1 MRAHRHRDLVLVLLG
16 DVAVMLL
23 SLWAAIALRNIGL
36 EQPLPLVL
44 HLVPFG
50 FLFFVSILTFYVSG
64 LYEPQTVVLRG
75 KIPTLI
81 LQASL
86 FNAFFGLGLFY
97 FFPFVGIAPKITF
110 LLYVVL
116 SFVLLLS
123 WRLYGGVALGFRRKE
138 PAILLG
144 GGEELSRLVRAVG
157 SASFYGLEFIQVW
170 NLDKTPD
177 LDFDSEVA
185 PLLKRTHVS
194 AIALDLAHP
203 AVGRLLPRLQQYQ
216 FAGVHFIDQARV
228 YEDIFDR
235 VSLTLIG
242 YAWVLENTSSRAHFG
257 YDLIKRL
264 VDIVLS
270 LVLLLGSLILYPFVA
285 LAIKLEDRGP
295 VFLFQE
301 RVGEMNRPFTIVKF
315 RSMRSS
321 DRGKWVVNNDPR
333 ITHVGKFLRVSR
345 IDELPQLWNVL
356 IGDLSLIG
364 PRPELPDLVKYYNAI
379 IPYYNV
385 RHLVK
390 PGLSGWAQVHHDK
403 PPHSVEETKEKL
415 AYDLYYL
422 KHRNIMLD
430 LKIALKTIK
439 TLLSRTG
446 V

>member
-1 MRAHRHRDLVLVLLG
+1 MRAHRHRDLILILLG
-16 DVAVMLL
+16 DLVVMLIA
-23 SLWAAIALRNIGL
+23 LWAAITLRNL
-36 EQPLPLVL
+36 ELDRPLQLTL

-50 FLFFVSILTFYVSG
+50 FLFSVSIITFYISG

-75 KIPTLI
+75 KIPMLI

-86 FNAFFGLGLFY
+86 FNAFFGMGLFY

-110 LLYVVL
+110 LLYLVL
-116 SFVLLLS
+116 SFVLLLL

-138 PAILLG
+138 SAILLG
-144 GGEELSRLVRAVG
+144 GGEELTRLTNAVR
-157 SASFYGLEFIQVW
+157 SASFYGLEFIKVW
-170 NLDKTPD
+170 NLDVEPD
-177 LDFDSEVA
+177 LDFDREVA
-185 PLLKRTHVS
+185 PLLKRTQVS

-203 AVGRLLPRLQQYQ
+203 AVGRMLPRLQQYQ
-216 FAGVHFIDQARV
+216 FEGVHFIDQSRV
-228 YEDIFDR
+228 YEDLFDR

-242 YAWVLENTSSRAHFG
+242 YAWILENTSSRAHFG

-264 VDIVLS
+264 VDIILS
-270 LVLLLGSLILYPFVA
+270 LVLLLLSLALYPFVA
-285 LAIKLEDRGP
+285 LAIKLEDGGP

-301 RVGEMNRPFTIVKF
+301 RVGELNRLFTIVKF
-315 RSMRSS
+315 RSMRAS

-333 ITHVGKFLRVSR
+333 ITKVGKFLRVTR

-415 AYDLYYL
+415 SYDLFYL